1 MTHDDRTNNIY
12 IDIGSKPKVNL
23 NINAKNPVNIDIDK
37 TKGGTSNYDAL
48 TNKPQINDVTLIGN
62 KTSKQLGLQ
71 DELDMA
77 DEHDI
82 DDILYGV

>member
-1 MTHDDRTNNIY
+1 MTHDDRTNKIY
-12 IDIGSKPKVNL
+12 IDIGSKPEVNL
-23 NINAKNPVNIDIDK
+23 NINAKNPINIDID
-37 TKGGTSNYDAL
+37 TSKGVVPPYDVL
-48 TNKPQINDVTLIGN
+48 PNKPQINNITLIGN

>member
-1 MTHDDRTNNIY
+1 MQNDRKNDIY
-12 IDIGSKPKVNL
+12 IEIGSKPKVNL
-23 NINAKNPVNIDIDK
+23 TLDNNEPINIDID
-37 TKGGTSNYDAL
+37 TSTGVVPPYDVL
-48 TNKPQINDVTLIGN
+48 PNKPQINNVTLIGN

-82 DDILYGV
+82 DEILYGV